1 MTKKTILDLPEISGK
16 TAFVTCDF
24 NISLK
29 NGQSVNNTR
38 IEKALPTLNY
48 LLEKNCRLI
57 ISSHLGRPTG
67 VDPQFTLK
75 PVAAALS
82 RLIKKSVHLL
92 PDFWEKE
99 ALPDI
104 KKLKES
110 KIILLENIRFHPGE
124 KANDLDFSRHLS
136 KMADFFVNDAFGA
149 SHRVH
154 ASTVGIARFLPS
166 VAGLLMDREIRMLT
180 RAFKNPEKPLIV
192 FIGGAKTPE
201 KISVIEKLLETAN
214 TVAMGGAIANTFLAA
229 WGFGLGQSM
238 VDYEMVE
245 MARVVF
251 WKATRIHSA
260 LLLPV
265 DVIVQNNGDQVVPKS
280 VDFDRVP
287 SGATIYDI
295 GPKTRKM
302 YAQLIDKAKTLIWNG
317 PMGFYENK
325 NFRKGTDELLRKF
338 AASAAFSIV
347 GGGDTLSCL
356 NKKEYFDK
364 ISHVSTGGS
373 AMLEFINKGTLPGIE
388 VLEDK

>member
-1 MTKKTILDLPEISGK
+1 MGLCQSSCRFSSVYSPKKGYVMTKKTILDLEDISGK
-16 TAFVTCDF
+16 TAFVRCDF

-29 NGQSVNNTR
+29 NGQAVNNTR

-48 LLEKNCRLI
+48 LLQKNCRLI
-57 ISSHLGRPTG
+57 LCSHLGRPIG
-67 VDPQFTLK
+67 ADPQFSLK
-75 PVAAALS
+75 PVAKALS
-82 RLIKKSVHLL
+82 KLIKKPVHL
-92 PDFWEKE
+92 
-99 ALPDI
+99 
-104 KKLKES
+104 
-110 KIILLENIRFHPGE
+110 
-124 KANDLDFSRHLS
+124 
-136 KMADFFVNDAFGA
+136 MADFFVNEAFGA

-154 ASTVGIARFLPS
+154 ASTVGITHFLPS
-166 VAGLLMDREIRMLT
+166 VAGLLMDREIRILSK
-180 RAFKNPEKPLIV
+180 AFKNPEKPLVV

-214 TVAMGGAIANTFLAA
+214 TVALGGAIANTFLAA

-280 VDFDRVP
+280 VDFDQVP